1 METSREMGA
10 GKKVGSW
17 TEVRRAVGGS
27 MDIVRAPGTA
37 WARGGG
43 LKEKGESL
51 EVSGRGMEIVLF
63 EGA

>member
-1 METSREMGA
+1 
-10 GKKVGSW
+10 
-17 TEVRRAVGGS
+17 VRRAVGGS

-43 LKEKGESL
+43 LKEIGESL
-51 EVSGRGMEIVLF
+51 ELSGRGMGIVLF